1 MASRFRHFVQ
11 HCDLV
16 ISPRTIILVQKGAP
30 SVKLPEYHV
39 ETCKTIY
46 CYDLC
51 STESSEVVVHSRIYI
66 MTFQISLTDKA
77 TSSEGKARLGN
88 KI

>member
-1 MASRFRHFVQ
+1 M
-11 HCDLV
+11 
-16 ISPRTIILVQKGAP
+16 ISPKTVILEQTGAP
-30 SVKLPEYHV
+30 SVKLPECHV

-51 STESSEVVVHSRIYI
+51 STESSEVVIHSRIYI

-77 TSSEGKARLGN
+77 TSCEGKARLGN